1 MSEPLRFQR
10 DLKSILRLMRGAAD
24 HVVISRLG
32 WALVLTVASGMLGG
46 LAPLA
51 LKQLIDGVSQPS
63 PSPAA
68 AGVAVAPWLPMLMIY
83 AVLLA
88 GARLLAEVRL
98 WPASQGEQR
107 LVSHMTGHAFK
118 RLLHLPLQRQLEQP
132 PGAAVQ
138 TVDQAM
144 VGIQILLA
152 HLIGSV
158 VPMMVEL
165 GTAAWVLLQLGQPW
179 VVVTLFITALA
190 YGSLHAVLALRLVR
204 HADAV
209 AEAARGVRTALTEGL
224 SHPEAVQA
232 LEVHAPLQRRLDR
245 ATRQLQHRWQALA
258 AQRAALGLC
267 TSASLLMAMA
277 TVLTLALH
285 SLHRGELTAGGFV
298 LVNAYLLQLL
308 RPMDILGQA
317 VRDIAQA
324 VGYCRPLLRLMA
336 TTADPPLGAP
346 CTAQSEACSRAW
358 GSSGSMTGS
367 APMGGPPAVELS
379 HVGFGYDAQR
389 PTVRDLDLHIP
400 AGHTLALVGPSGS
413 GKSSVLRLVLGL
425 LQPQAGHIRIEGH
438 ALTAD
443 VAASLRQQA
452 GVVLQDLLLI
462 DDTLFANIALG
473 AARVTPQDVQEAAA
487 LAQLSDC
494 IARWPAGYDTRL
506 GDRGLRLSGGE
517 RQRVALARALV
528 RRPRWLLLDE
538 ATSMLD
544 TATEAAVLRNLQSA
558 LPGCTILMIA
568 HRLASIQ
575 HADQIVVLDQG
586 TVVEQ
591 GDHAL
596 LLSRGGLYARLWAA
610 QAGEREGAGEGLP
623 LSR

>member
-158 VPMMVEL
+158 VPTMVEL

-190 YGSLHAVLALRLVR
+190 YGSLHAVLALRLLR

-232 LEVHAPLQRRLDR
+232 LEVHAPLQRRLDG
-245 ATRQLQHRWQALA
+245 ATRQLQHRWRTLA

-267 TSASLLMAMA
+267 TSASLLMALA
-277 TVLTLALH
+277 TVLMLALH
-285 SLHRGELTAGGFV
+285 SLRTGRPKVELVLSDEERSQLQSFARSRSLPAALSNRARIVLASAGGELNSAIADRLKLSDASPGF
-298 LVNAYLLQLL
+298 
-308 RPMDILGQA
+308 M
-317 VRDIAQA
+317 
-324 VGYCRPLLRLMA
+324 
-336 TTADPPLGAP
+336 TTFVPA
-346 CTAQSEACSRAW
+346 SRA
-358 GSSGSMTGS
+358 
-367 APMGGPPAVELS
+367 
-379 HVGFGYDAQR
+379 
-389 PTVRDLDLHIP
+389 
-400 AGHTLALVGPSGS
+400 PSTMN
-413 GKSSVLRLVLGL
+413 
-425 LQPQAGHIRIEGH
+425 A
-438 ALTAD
+438 
-443 VAASLRQQA
+443 
-452 GVVLQDLLLI
+452 
-462 DDTLFANIALG
+462 
-473 AARVTPQDVQEAAA
+473 
-487 LAQLSDC
+487 
-494 IARWPAGYDTRL
+494 WP
-506 GDRGLRLSGGE
+506 S
-517 RQRVALARALV
+517 
-528 RRPRWLLLDE
+528 
-538 ATSMLD
+538 
-544 TATEAAVLRNLQSA
+544 
-558 LPGCTILMIA
+558 
-568 HRLASIQ
+568 
-575 HADQIVVLDQG
+575 
-586 TVVEQ
+586 
-591 GDHAL
+591 
-596 LLSRGGLYARLWAA
+596 
-610 QAGEREGAGEGLP
+610 
-623 LSR
+623 